1 MALFLARHTLS
12 GTGAGGHGRG
22 PAPDVSEVDLTLPAL
37 GEREF
42 SRLLD
47 LGLACLDLSYVE
59 MREFVVW
66 GRPPASEAAV
76 ASTPGSLF
84 RSHSSAYWLSEV
96 ERPGGLVR
104 WARSQTSPSSL
115 TLAPHLGPSLLSLL
129 AFTGGGCGAVAF
141 CNAFF
146 LAYFLVVRSVFP
158 AFSDRIAAWICAR
171 SPFCENTRAV
181 ARGYRGLVKR
191 FLAFVFER
199 SSYDPPLLRQNSRP
213 VERCFAI
220 KNYVPGLDSQSCVT
234 VPSFSRWAQS
244 HASELDPREIR
255 DRVTPATAPSFVADH
270 ASALLASLQ
279 KKASDTPCGNPIQ
292 WMWYRLLVNSC
303 LRSAHCLLPIPAV
316 SEGGR
321 KTGGGVG
328 EELVGAGG
336 PCLSRDVFVAIV
348 SRNVLSCL
356 LNVPAAGPWA
366 YKCFRSHA
374 SRPVSGPDYP
384 PLAVFCMDCGYC
396 LNFGKQTGVGGRLN
410 SFRPTLQFYPRDQ
423 KEKHVLTCHASGR
436 VYCSNCGSAAVG
448 CQRLAEP
455 PSARSGWQPRI
466 RAVLPHNAAY
476 ELDRGSR
483 LLDAIIPCLGP
494 DRTCMRPVV
503 LRGVTVR
510 QLLYLTLRTEARAV
524 CSICQQR
531 QAPEDA
537 RDEPHLFSSCLE
549 VELPPGERCAGC
561 RLYQTR
567 YGTPA
572 AQAHPPGEAGG
583 GFSRQSPA
591 S

>member
-66 GRPPASEAAV
+66 GRPP
-76 ASTPGSLF
+76 
-84 RSHSSAYWLSEV
+84 
-96 ERPGGLVR
+96 
-104 WARSQTSPSSL
+104 
-115 TLAPHLGPSLLSLL
+115 
-129 AFTGGGCGAVAF
+129 
-141 CNAFF
+141 
-146 LAYFLVVRSVFP
+146 
-158 AFSDRIAAWICAR
+158 
-171 SPFCENTRAV
+171 
-181 ARGYRGLVKR
+181 
-191 FLAFVFER
+191 
-199 SSYDPPLLRQNSRP
+199 
-213 VERCFAI
+213 
-220 KNYVPGLDSQSCVT
+220 
-234 VPSFSRWAQS
+234 
-244 HASELDPREIR
+244 
-255 DRVTPATAPSFVADH
+255 
-270 ASALLASLQ
+270 
-279 KKASDTPCGNPIQ
+279 
-292 WMWYRLLVNSC
+292 
-303 LRSAHCLLPIPAV
+303 
-316 SEGGR
+316 GGR

-366 YKCFRSHA
+366 YKCFRSLA

-410 SFRPTLQFYPRDQ
+410 SFRPTLQFYPR
-423 KEKHVLTCHASGR
+423 
-436 VYCSNCGSAAVG
+436 
-448 CQRLAEP
+448 
-455 PSARSGWQPRI
+455 
-466 RAVLPHNAAY
+466 
-476 ELDRGSR
+476 
-483 LLDAIIPCLGP
+483 
-494 DRTCMRPVV
+494 
-503 LRGVTVR
+503 
-510 QLLYLTLRTEARAV
+510 RAV

>member
-1 MALFLARHTLS
+1 MLLLLVTGIKLESGSKGIEPASYTCLLSKVQAVTAVHAKHGQGRVIRARHRSGGVGSETLVGP
-12 GTGAGGHGRG
+12 GTRGRHVQQTRENIAAYDRHENIPAQAGPPG
-22 PAPDVSEVDLTLPAL
+22 PHELLPYAPA
-37 GEREF
+37 
-42 SRLLD
+42 RL
-47 LGLACLDLSYVE
+47 YVE

-115 TLAPHLGPSLLSLL
+115 TLTPHLGPSLLSLS

-255 DRVTPATAPSFVADH
+255 DRVTPATAPQPPQKLGACPKPQIPSFPHSSDPGRPAPDPG
-270 ASALLASLQ
+270 AWRTPAPQGPATSGPPQ
-279 KKASDTPCGNPIQ
+279 KHQEQGHGRDRQHPCQIRCGAPRITPCSPHH
-292 WMWYRLLVNSC
+292 RL
-303 LRSAHCLLPIPAV
+303 P
-316 SEGGR
+316 G
-321 KTGGGVG
+321 
-328 EELVGAGG
+328 
-336 PCLSRDVFVAIV
+336 
-348 SRNVLSCL
+348 
-356 LNVPAAGPWA
+356 
-366 YKCFRSHA
+366 
-374 SRPVSGPDYP
+374 
-384 PLAVFCMDCGYC
+384 
-396 LNFGKQTGVGGRLN
+396 
-410 SFRPTLQFYPRDQ
+410 
-423 KEKHVLTCHASGR
+423 
-436 VYCSNCGSAAVG
+436 
-448 CQRLAEP
+448 
-455 PSARSGWQPRI
+455 
-466 RAVLPHNAAY
+466 
-476 ELDRGSR
+476 
-483 LLDAIIPCLGP
+483 
-494 DRTCMRPVV
+494 
-503 LRGVTVR
+503 LRGHV
-510 QLLYLTLRTEARAV
+510 
-524 CSICQQR
+524 
-531 QAPEDA
+531 
-537 RDEPHLFSSCLE
+537 F
-549 VELPPGERCAGC
+549 
-561 RLYQTR
+561 
-567 YGTPA
+567 
-572 AQAHPPGEAGG
+572 HP
-583 GFSRQSPA
+583 
-591 S
+591 